1 MSPAGAF
8 MEGERWAEAGLWEA
22 EGDVGLGDWSWT
34 QIGAAFCCTP
44 SSGLTFPFSDSVTSP
59 LLLVGFNASYV

>member
-1 MSPAGAF
+1 MPRVSPAGAF

-44 SSGLTFPFSDSVTSP
+44 SSG
-59 LLLVGFNASYV
+59 